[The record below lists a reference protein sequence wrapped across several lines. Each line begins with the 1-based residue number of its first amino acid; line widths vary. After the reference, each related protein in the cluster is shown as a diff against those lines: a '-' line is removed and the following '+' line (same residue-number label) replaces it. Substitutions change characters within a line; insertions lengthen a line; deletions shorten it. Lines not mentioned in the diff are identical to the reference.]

1 MKKSRIALVIS
12 ISYLLLVLLSFG
24 IMLTTLD
31 STPMA
36 GIFLVILT
44 QPWPIILGKLQDGSG
59 GNYTLLNGLFLLA
72 GGLLNGLLLY
82 SFISL
87 IESMLKKSR

>member
-24 IMLTTLD
+24 IMLATLD

-44 QPWPIILGKLQDGSG
+44 QPWPIILGNLQDGSG
-59 GNYTLLNGLFLLA
+59 GNHTLLNGLFLLA

-82 SFISL
+82 FFISL
-87 IESMLKKSR
+87 IESIFKKGR

>member
-1 MKKSRIALVIS
+1 MKKSRIALAVS
-12 ISYLLLVLLSFG
+12 ISYLLLVLLSFV
-24 IMLTTLD
+24 IMLASLD

-59 GNYTLLNGLFLLA
+59 GNYSLLNGLFLLA

-87 IESMLKKSR
+87 IESRFKKRR